1 MSSDLRDR
9 LLAVAHAIEPMLMLT
24 IDAEHATPPDERVLN
39 EGLLQ
44 IRFRLTCIQVW
55 LFDRAKAAP

>member
-1 MSSDLRDR
+1 MNTDLRDR
-9 LLAVAHAIEPMLMLT
+9 LLAVAHAIEPLIMLT
-24 IDAEHATPPDERVLN
+24 IDAEHATPPAEKVLN

-55 LFDRAKAAP
+55 LFDRAKGAP